1 MELKDCFVPSGTLC
15 WDCERA
21 CGQCSWSERDPE
33 TDQIRYEPVPGW
45 TAVPTVLPSN
55 NTFNRD
61 NPRNRSYK
69 VLACPLYIKTPPR
82 ESSALELTEEQDRWY
97 RALHGIP
104 TRRDF

>member
-61 NPRNRSYK
+61 NPRNRSYNARCILK
-69 VLACPLYIKTPPR
+69 
-82 ESSALELTEEQDRWY
+82 
-97 RALHGIP
+97 
-104 TRRDF
+104 RRPGKAAHWS